1 MPGFSIIIPFKTGKA
16 YLRECLHSALL
27 QTHEDFEI
35 IILADNTSNQDGALD
50 AVLALKD
57 TRIRIESATGN
68 LNILENWGRIKDL
81 PKKEYMTI
89 LGYDD
94 VLSKDFLK
102 IISAMIQEDPE
113 ASLYHTHFNYI
124 DAAGNAIKPCLPL
137 PERLSADVY
146 LALSLEEKISVMATG
161 YVFRSKDYDRLGG
174 IPTNYPNLI
183 YADLQLWIELASISY
198 LKVSPQ
204 FAFSFRIHASVTKT
218 SKNRIILD
226 AFLVYLKYLK
236 HLQNTSPSFETALKT
251 WGQEFVNN
259 STRALVHRLLKTEKK
274 YRDQLSIQEIFQSL
288 EPVVLDLGLTF
299 LPKQIKGVQPAI
311 WIDRYDLIHQLF
323 MGFQQLKRQPI

>member
-16 YLRECLHSALL
+16 YLRECIHSALL

-50 AVLALKD
+50 AIWALKD
-57 TRIRIESATGN
+57 ARIRIETSIEN

-81 PKKEYMTI
+81 PKKEFMTI

-94 VLSKDFLK
+94 LLSKDFLK
-102 IISAMIQEDPE
+102 LITTMIQEDPE

-124 DAAGNAIKPCLPL
+124 NAEGNNIKPCLPL
-137 PERLSADVY
+137 PERLSADLY
-146 LALSLEEKISVMATG
+146 LTLSLEDKISVMATG
-161 YVFRSKDYDRLGG
+161 YVFRSEDYNRLGG
-174 IPTNYPNLI
+174 IPINYPNLI
-183 YADLQLWIELASISY
+183 YADLQLWIELSSISY

-204 FAFSFRIHASVTKT
+204 IAFSFRIHASVTKT

-226 AFLVYLKYLK
+226 AFIVYLKYLK
-236 HLQNTSPSFETALKT
+236 QLQNTSASFENALKK
-251 WGQEFVNN
+251 WGQGFVNN

-274 YRDQLSIQEIFQSL
+274 YRDQLSIQEIFHGL
-288 EPVVLDLGLTF
+288 EPAILDLGLDF
-299 LPKQIKGVQPAI
+299 LPKQIKGIQPAI
-311 WIDRYDLIHQLF
+311 WIDRYDLMHQLF
-323 MGFQQLKRQPI
+323 IGFQKLK

>member
-35 IILADNTSNQDGALD
+35 IILADITSNQDGALD
-50 AVLALKD
+50 AVMALKD
-57 TRIRIESATGN
+57 ARIRIEAATDN

-81 PKKEYMTI
+81 PKKAYMTI

-102 IISAMIQEDPE
+102 IISSMIQEDPG

-124 DAAGNAIKPCLPL
+124 DAAGNTIKPCLPL
-137 PERLSADVY
+137 PERLSADAY
-146 LALSLEEKISVMATG
+146 LALSLEDKISVMATG
-161 YVFRSKDYDRLGG
+161 YVFRSEDYDRLGG

-183 YADLQLWIELASISY
+183 YADLQLWIELARISY

-218 SKNRIILD
+218 SKNRIIMD
-226 AFLVYLKYLK
+226 ALLVYLRYLK
-236 HLQNTSPSFETALKT
+236 QVQKSNPIFETVLKNS
-251 WGQEFVNN
+251 GQEFVNN
-259 STRALVHRLLKTEKK
+259 STRALVHRLLKSAKK

-288 EPVVLDLGLTF
+288 EPAVLDLGLAFSPT
-299 LPKQIKGVQPAI
+299 QIKGIQPAI

-323 MGFQQLKRQPI
+323 LVIQKLR